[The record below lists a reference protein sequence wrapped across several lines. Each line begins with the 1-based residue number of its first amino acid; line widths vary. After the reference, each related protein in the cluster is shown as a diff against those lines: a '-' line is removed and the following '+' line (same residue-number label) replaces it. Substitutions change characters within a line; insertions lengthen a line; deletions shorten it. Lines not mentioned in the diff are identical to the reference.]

1 MISTYKYNSV
11 TWVDLESPTE
21 DELLHVFN
29 EYDVPEILLRDLIVE
44 SLLSKVDVYK
54 DMMYLVL
61 HFPRIHN
68 ENRMPDLEIDFIL
81 GKNFLITVHYEFS
94 NALHDFSQKLEV
106 DTLLH
111 KNLDIKHAGH
121 LFHAILEEAYS
132 QSNNK
137 LDIIYQMLE
146 KSKLKIFNNNEDSM
160 VSELSRIN
168 RKILDFRQALRFHSG
183 ILDSLESSGIIF
195 FGEEYKIHTQSL
207 KNRYRKLVGILEGHH
222 EMLGSL
228 SRTNDSLLSS
238 KTNQTM
244 RFLTIMSFVTFPL
257 SLLATIFSIAANMG
271 LLHKKEQLL
280 YIICIIFLLG
290 ALMLIYFK
298 HKKWL

>member
-1 MISTYKYNSV
+1 MISTYKYNGV
-11 TWVDLESPTE
+11 TWIDLESPTE
-21 DELLHVFN
+21 EELLHIFS
-29 EYDVPEILLRDLIVE
+29 EYAVPEILLRDLITE

-68 ENRMPDLEIDFIL
+68 EKKMPDLEIDFIL
-81 GKNFLITVHYEFS
+81 GKEFLITVHYEPS

-106 DTLLH
+106 EAMLQ
-111 KNLDIKHAGH
+111 KSLDIRHAGH

-132 QSNNK
+132 QSNDK

-146 KSKLKIFNNNEDSM
+146 QAKLKIFNGKEDSM

-183 ILDSLESSGIIF
+183 ILDSLESAGILF
-195 FGEEYKIHTQSL
+195 FGEEYKNNTQSL
-207 KNRYRKLVGILEGHH
+207 KNRYHKLVGILEGHH
-222 EMLGSL
+222 EMLNSL

-257 SLLATIFSIAANMG
+257 SLLATIFGIAANMG
-271 LLHKKEQLL
+271 LLHTKEQLL
-280 YIICIIFLLG
+280 YIVCIIFLLG